1 MSDGSGQPRLK
12 PRPWGR
18 LTERVGAS
26 TTNSDEIRRAA
37 PVVVATVVLALV
49 AAGIH
54 GVLFPRVAAA
64 DLPLASLLALLGVAS
79 DYMAFYQTR
88 RDAVGSVALI
98 PLSATILVLPDWRG
112 LLAVALVQIA
122 VQLINKRSLVKGAFN
137 VAQVTLGFT
146 VGTAAFRMLGGSS
159 FALLRGDGFFSAL
172 STLIAPTTALVVS
185 FIAVNTACVS
195 LVINAVSG
203 QRVFSTWIS
212 SSRATAAISLLQVV
226 LAFYLAWLSV
236 NLGVIGAAGMVLPM
250 VAVRQLSR
258 TTIELTSVTE
268 ELLDL
273 MVAAIEARDPYT
285 SGHSRRVARASKIIA
300 RALGLKPELVERVEV
315 AALLHDVGKI
325 DEQFARILAKEGRLT
340 PEEWDTMKKHP
351 DRSAELV
358 GMLTSLKDIVPAV
371 RHHHENWD
379 GTGYP
384 ASLKGNDIPL
394 ASRIIMFADT
404 LDAITTDRP
413 YRKRLNIDDAR
424 SEFLKFRG
432 KQFDPVICDCV
443 VSPGVWDE
451 LYASIELE
459 RIEEASRFHAG
470 ASRAS

>member
-1 MSDGSGQPRLK
+1 MSEGIEHARLK
-12 PRPWGR
+12 PRPWAR
-18 LTERVGAS
+18 LTERIGAS
-26 TTNSDEIRRAA
+26 TTNTDEVRRAG
-37 PVVVATVVLALV
+37 PVVIATV
-49 AAGIH
+49 
-54 GVLFPRVAAA
+54 
-64 DLPLASLLALLGVAS
+64 LLALAASILNGIYFPPIGGADLALAALLCVLSVAA
-79 DYMAFYQTR
+79 DFMAFYQSR

-112 LLAVALVQIA
+112 LAAVALVQVA
-122 VQLINKRSLVKGAFN
+122 LQVLNKRSLIKGAFN
-137 VAQVTLGFT
+137 VAQVTLGFA
-146 VGTAAFRMLGGSS
+146 VGTAAFRLLGGSS
-159 FALLRGDGFFSAL
+159 FSLLHGEGFFSAL
-172 STLIAPTTALVVS
+172 RTMIAPTTALVVA
-185 FIAVNTACVS
+185 FITVNTACVS
-195 LVINAVSG
+195 VVINAVSG
-203 QRVFSTWIS
+203 QRIFSTWIS
-212 SSRATAAISLLQVV
+212 SNRATAAISLLQVV

-236 NLGVIGAAGMVLPM
+236 NLGVIGAAGIVLPM

-258 TTIELTSVTE
+258 TTIELTRVTE

-285 SGHSRRVARASKIIA
+285 SGHSKRVARASKIIA
-300 RALGLKPELVERVEV
+300 VALGLKPEQVERVEV

-340 PEEWDTMKKHP
+340 PDEWETMKRHP
-351 DRSAELV
+351 LRSAELV

-384 ASLKGNDIPL
+384 ANLKGNDIPL

-413 YRKRLNIDDAR
+413 YRKRLSIEDAR
-424 SEFLKFRG
+424 SEFIKFRE

-443 VSPGVWDE
+443 VSPDVWTE
-451 LYASIELE
+451 LYLAIEVE
-459 RIEEASRFHAG
+459 REDEEARYRLAKSKV
-470 ASRAS
+470 S